1 MKIILE
7 LAVDGPEEEAEA
19 REYAAALQRVVER
32 RQWQDMPGALMSQA
46 DASVWV
52 SGVELVED

>member
-7 LAVDGPEEEAEA
+7 LAVADEEERAEA

-32 RQWQDMPGALMSQA
+32 RQWQDMPGALLDQA

-52 SGVELVED
+52 SRVTVEE